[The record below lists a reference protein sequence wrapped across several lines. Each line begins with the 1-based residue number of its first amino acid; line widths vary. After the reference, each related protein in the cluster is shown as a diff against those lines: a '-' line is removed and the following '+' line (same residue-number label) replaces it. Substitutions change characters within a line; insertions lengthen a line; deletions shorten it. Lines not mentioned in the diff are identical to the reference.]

1 MKKIDKEGLEIFN
14 QINKLQ
20 KAGKDEVLMI
30 QQFIRNYIDAACTVC
45 PNCPAQIRFHFKR
58 VINWGKANNLSELT
72 FEEPTIEKEK
82 TVKPTIEKEQ
92 LTIEKEIIIK
102 KPKQLK
108 KWT

>member
-82 TVKPTIEKEQ
+82 TVKPTIEKE
-92 LTIEKEIIIK
+92 IIIK
-102 KPKQLK
+102 KTKTIK
-108 KWT
+108 KNGRKINP